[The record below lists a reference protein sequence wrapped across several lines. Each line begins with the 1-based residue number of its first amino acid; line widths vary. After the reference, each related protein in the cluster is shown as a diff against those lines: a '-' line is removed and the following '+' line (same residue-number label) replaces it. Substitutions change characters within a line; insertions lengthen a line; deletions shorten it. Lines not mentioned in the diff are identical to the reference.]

1 MSHETI
7 LVILFAVSA
16 GALVK
21 GLSGLGLPMV
31 AIPLMAGFF
40 GVEQSVALMV
50 VPSMLTNMWQLWNFR
65 RHAVAFPNMPTVT
78 VLSIFGV
85 IVGSWILASVPERW
99 LVGLLAVWLGLYLV
113 ALAFHYEPRIEGA
126 HGRFLS
132 FAIVWFAGLMQGAT
146 GAAGPVVG
154 PYAHALGLRKG
165 AYVFAVSV
173 LFQIFGMTQI
183 AALAWHGVLTVDRL
197 YEGAV
202 ACVPVLVVM
211 PLAMRVSGKF
221 TTRGFELMLLA
232 VFVLMEARLIYRIVA

>member
-21 GLSGLGLPMV
+21 GLSGLGQPMV
-31 AIPLMAGFF
+31 AVPLMAGFF

-50 VPSMLTNMWQLWNFR
+50 VPMMLTNMWQLWTFR
-65 RHAVAFPNMPTVT
+65 DHAVAFPDMPVVT
-78 VLSIFGV
+78 AVSVFGV
-85 IVGSWILASVPERW
+85 GVGSWILASVPERW
-99 LVGLLAVWLGLYLV
+99 LIGLLAVWLGLYLI
-113 ALAFHYEPRIEGA
+113 ALVLHYEPRIEGS
-126 HGRFLS
+126 HGRWLS
-132 FAIVWFAGLMQGAT
+132 FAIIWFAGLMQGAT

-173 LFQIFGMTQI
+173 LFQIFGITQI
-183 AALAWHGVLTVDRL
+183 VALAWHGVLTLDRL
-197 YEGAV
+197 YEGALACIPV
-202 ACVPVLVVM
+202 AVVM

-221 TTRGFELMLLA
+221 TARGFELMLLA
-232 VFVLMEARLIYRIVA
+232 VFVLMEGRLIYKIFA